1 MNQAALD
8 IVFNDVQ
15 GHVLLELKCRI
26 CDMICVV
33 CVKFPKS
40 QPKQL
45 DKTYKNSKGTPAENE
60 RIT

>member
-8 IVFNDVQ
+8 IVFNDGH
-15 GHVLLELKCRI
+15 GHVFFELKCMI

-33 CVKFPKS
+33 CVKFPKC

-45 DKTYKNSKGTPAENE
+45 DKTYKGTPAENE

>member
-15 GHVLLELKCRI
+15 GHVFLELKCRM

-33 CVKFPKS
+33 CVKFPKC

-45 DKTYKNSKGTPAENE
+45 DKTFK
-60 RIT
+60 I